1 MWFFYAKSLE
11 LENLLGPNVYLQAGW
26 SNDSAYAFCLCQ
38 GGKKVFPTLLS
49 HQEQI
54 ERLKGLGWR
63 RKWQP
68 TAVFLLGKSHEQRSL
83 LGYSPWGPKE
93 SDTT

>member
-1 MWFFYAKSLE
+1 MLSHW
-11 LENLLGPNVYLQAGW
+11 NLKISWDQMFTSKLDGQMIPHML
-26 SNDSAYAFCLCQ
+26 SASVK
-38 GGKKVFPTLLS
+38 GKKVFPTLLS
-49 HQEQI
+49 HQEQT